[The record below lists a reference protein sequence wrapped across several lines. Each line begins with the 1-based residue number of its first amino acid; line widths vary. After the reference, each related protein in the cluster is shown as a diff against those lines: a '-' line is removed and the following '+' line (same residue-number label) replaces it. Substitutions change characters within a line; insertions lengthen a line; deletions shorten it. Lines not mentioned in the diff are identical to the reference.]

1 MSVPAGGWT
10 VDTPGEDDRA
20 RWQELFAAYAD
31 FYETRLT
38 GEQADLVWGWL
49 HDPGH
54 TLQGVVVRDGGGTP
68 QGLAHFFTYPSTFQ
82 TVDACWLEDLFVDRS
97 ARGTGAGDALLA
109 HLAQLAR
116 DNGWHRV
123 RWITA
128 DDNHRA
134 RGRYDKVAQ
143 RTMWVVYDMPPAA
156 GA

>member
-1 MSVPAGGWT
+1 MPATAWT
-10 VDTPGEDDRA
+10 VDEPREDDRP
-20 RWQELFAAYAD
+20 RWRELFAGYAR
-31 FYETRLT
+31 FYDAELDDDQVDR
-38 GEQADLVWGWL
+38 VWGWL
-49 HDPGH
+49 HDDAHAVRG
-54 TLQGVVVRDGGGTP
+54 LVVRDGSGTP
-68 QGLAHFFTYPSTFQ
+68 QGLAHFFTYPSTFHDR
-82 TVDACWLEDLFVDRS
+82 DACWLEDLFVDPA
-97 ARGTGAGDALLA
+97 ARGTGAGDALLG

-156 GA
+156 R